1 VEPELAYCGN
11 DKRIVLTDDFHE
23 SRHMT
28 PALETFTERENITN
42 KAEQNRTERAEGVR
56 HVEESKEVERIKERW
71 KGGIRD

>member
-42 KAEQNRTERAEGVR
+42 KAEQERAEGVR